1 MVYGAVVYFWHFFL
15 AGMIV
20 GVRGFVHVT
29 MWAGFHQYSSGKMAY
44 VHV

>member
-1 MVYGAVVYFWHFFL
+1 MVYVTGVYFWHFFL

-29 MWAGFHQYSSGKMAY
+29 M
-44 VHV
+44 